1 MNPRPPDPSS
11 PRPLDRALSLPLL
24 ETVHRIASLD
34 ASTKERSAQLTVA
47 LREHTTDADA
57 KAGLKWAVSRIW
69 INPPAPAS
77 AMIRWA
83 IHHPEHFPDRRLMHT
98 GALMATVP
106 FVGSALGQLG
116 RSFALDQTLTVPDLR
131 RRLVARWGETSTV
144 HAAVGKTITS
154 LRRLGV
160 VEGGGNQ
167 PITRCTPLPASPHA
181 SAWLT
186 HALILSR
193 QAESI
198 EAREATTAPELF
210 WTAPDTPHPD
220 YPHLELHT
228 EAQNRQVWAPT

>member
-1 MNPRPPDPSS
+1 MNPRQPDPSS

-69 INPPAPAS
+69 INPPPPAA

-83 IHHPEHFPDRRLMHT
+83 IDNPEHFPDRRLMHT

-131 RRLVARWGETSTV
+131 RRLVARWGRDLHRPGGCRQDHHQPPPPRHS
-144 HAAVGKTITS
+144 
-154 LRRLGV
+154 RRRRTPPCHPRHPPPRKPPRLSMAHTRRHP
-160 VEGGGNQ
+160 Q
-167 PITRCTPLPASPHA
+167 PPRRIHRSPRSH
-181 SAWLT
+181 
-186 HALILSR
+186 HR
-193 QAESI
+193 
-198 EAREATTAPELF
+198 P
-210 WTAPDTPHPD
+210 
-220 YPHLELHT
+220 
-228 EAQNRQVWAPT
+228 